1 MQVIENLKVKEKL
14 YTEKLENGLTV
25 MIIPKKGIQ
34 KKYIIW
40 GTNYGSNDST
50 FIVPG
55 ETEITEVP
63 KGVAHFLEHKMFEQE
78 NGKNSLDV
86 LTALGVNANAYTTNN
101 HTAYLYECTDNFYE
115 ALDEFMDYVQHPYFT
130 DENVEKE
137 KGIIGQEIM
146 MYDDY
151 PDWKVYLNALECMY
165 HKNPVKLDITGTV
178 ETISHIDKE
187 ILYKC
192 YNTFY
197 NPSNM
202 AMVISGDFEPE
213 KLLEEIKKRLIDKK
227 ANGEIKRIF
236 EDEPKE
242 IVKEK
247 VVQNMEVSQPLYA
260 IGIKDVP
267 AEQKEKV
274 KKHISIEV
282 LLNLLIGASSE
293 LYKELYD
300 MGNCYSTPSIE
311 YEFDKNYAH
320 ILIIGQSTE
329 PEKLYNMFKEEV
341 RKFIQNGVNEKD
353 IERIKK
359 MIYGE
364 YVKEY
369 DDVVNISRMFLS
381 DYFKGINSFDY
392 LEEIN
397 TINVE
402 YLNQVLKDVFNEKNM
417 ILSVV
422 KN

>member
-1 MQVIENLKVKEKL
+1 MQIIENSKVKEKL
-14 YTEKLENGLTV
+14 YMEKLENGLTV
-25 MIIPKKGIQ
+25 IIIPKKGIQ

-55 ETEITEVP
+55 ETEVTEVP

-86 LTALGVNANAYTTNN
+86 LTSIGVSANAYTTNN

-151 PDWKVYLNALECMY
+151 PEWKVYTNALECMY
-165 HKNPVKLDITGTV
+165 HKHPVKLDIAGTI

-202 AMVISGDFEPE
+202 AMVVSGDFEPE
-213 KLLEEIKKRLIDKK
+213 KLLEEIKKRLVDKK

-236 EDEPKE
+236 EEEPKE

-247 VVQNMEVSQPLYA
+247 AVQNMEVSKPLYT

-274 KKHISIEV
+274 KKHIAIEI
-282 LLNLLIGASSE
+282 LLNIIIGGSSE
-293 LYKELYD
+293 LYKKLYD
-300 MGNCYSTPSIE
+300 IGNCYSSPSIE
-311 YEFDKNYAH
+311 
-320 ILIIGQSTE
+320 
-329 PEKLYNMFKEEV
+329 
-341 RKFIQNGVNEKD
+341 
-353 IERIKK
+353 
-359 MIYGE
+359 
-364 YVKEY
+364 
-369 DDVVNISRMFLS
+369 
-381 DYFKGINSFDY
+381 
-392 LEEIN
+392 
-397 TINVE
+397 
-402 YLNQVLKDVFNEKNM
+402 
-417 ILSVV
+417 
-422 KN
+422 

>member
-1 MQVIENLKVKEKL
+1 MQIVENSKVKEKV
-14 YTEKLENGLTV
+14 YIEKLENGLTV
-25 MIIPKKGIQ
+25 MIIPKKEIQ

-40 GTNYGSNDST
+40 GTNYGSNDSI
-50 FIVPG
+50 FVVPG
-55 ETEITEVP
+55 ETKETEVP

-165 HKNPVKLDITGTV
+165 HKNPVKLDITGTI
-178 ETISHIDKE
+178 ETISHIDKD

-213 KLLEEIKKRLIDKK
+213 NLLLEIKKRLIDKK

-236 EDEPKE
+236 EEEPRE

-247 VVQNMEVSQPLYA
+247 AIQNMEVSKPLFS

-274 KKHISIEV
+274 KKHISIEI
-282 LLNLLIGASSE
+282 LLNIIIGASSE
-293 LYKELYD
+293 LYKKLYD
-300 MGNCYSTPSIE
+300 MGNCYSVPSIE
-311 YEFDKNYAH
+311 YDFDKTYAH
-320 ILIIGQSTE
+320 IIITGQSNN
-329 PEKLYNMFKEEV
+329 PEELYEMFKGQTKKIIDV
-341 RKFIQNGVNEKD
+341 GINEQEF
-353 IERIKK
+353 ERTKK

-364 YVKEY
+364 YIKEY
-369 DDVVNISRMFLS
+369 NDITDISRMFLS

-392 LEEIN
+392 LEEIS
-397 TINVE
+397 TINLE

-422 KN
+422 KS

>member
-213 KLLEEIKKRLIDKK
+213 KLLELYSIVFQDVTLFNNTVMENIRIGKKDATDEEVIAAAKLAHCDEFVEKMPDQWNTMIGENGSELSGGQRQRISIARAFLKDAPIILMDEATASLDVDNESLIQESISKLIENKTVLVIAHRMRTVDGVDK
-227 ANGEIKRIF
+227 IVVL
-236 EDEPKE
+236 KE
-242 IVKEK
+242 G
-247 VVQNMEVSQPLYA
+247 VV
-260 IGIKDVP
+260 
-267 AEQKEKV
+267 AEQGKPQ
-274 KKHISIEV
+274 
-282 LLNLLIGASSE
+282 E
-293 LYKELYD
+293 LK
-300 MGNCYSTPSIE
+300 
-311 YEFDKNYAH
+311 
-320 ILIIGQSTE
+320 Q
-329 PEKLYNMFKEEV
+329 
-341 RKFIQNGVNEKD
+341 Q
-353 IERIKK
+353 
-359 MIYGE
+359 
-364 YVKEY
+364 
-369 DDVVNISRMFLS
+369 
-381 DYFKGINSFDY
+381 KGIYKHMVDMQMQSNAWKY
-392 LEEIN
+392 
-397 TINVE
+397 
-402 YLNQVLKDVFNEKNM
+402 Q
-417 ILSVV
+417 
-422 KN
+422 

>member
-1 MQVIENLKVKEKL
+1 MQIIENSKVKEKL
-14 YTEKLENGLTV
+14 YIEKLENGLTV
-25 MIIPKKGIQ
+25 MIIPKKDIQ

-50 FIVPG
+50 FVVPG
-55 ETEITEVP
+55 EDKITEVP

-101 HTAYLYECTDNFYE
+101 HTAYLYECTDNFYP

-151 PDWKVYLNALECMY
+151 PEWKVYLNALECMY
-165 HKNPVKLDITGTV
+165 YNNPVKLDITGTI
-178 ETISHIDKE
+178 ETISKIDKE

-213 KLLEEIKKRLIDKK
+213 KLLNEIRARLIETKS
-227 ANGEIKRIF
+227 NGEIKRIY
-236 EDEPKE
+236 EEEPE
-242 IVKEK
+242 EVVKTKTEQK
-247 VVQNMEVSQPLYA
+247 MEVSRPLYT
-260 IGIKDVP
+260 IGIKDIP
-267 AEQKEKV
+267 PENKEKV
-274 KKHISIEV
+274 KKHITIEI
-282 LLNLLIGASSE
+282 LLNILIGASSE
-293 LYKELYD
+293 LYKKLYD
-300 MGNCYSTPSIE
+300 SGNSYSTPSIE

-320 ILIIGQSTE
+320 ILITGQSNK
-329 PEKLYNMFKEEV
+329 PEELFDMLKKQIKNFVK
-341 RKFIQNGVNEKD
+341 NGIEKKD
-353 IERIKK
+353 FERTRK

-364 YVKEY
+364 YIKEY
-369 DDVVNISRMFLS
+369 NDVTDIARMFLS
-381 DYFKGINSFDY
+381 DYFKEINSFDY

-402 YLNQVLKDVFNEKNM
+402 YLNQVLKDVFKEEKM

-422 KN
+422 RN

>member
-1 MQVIENLKVKEKL
+1 MQSIENLNVKEKM
-14 YTEKLENGLTV
+14 YIEKMKNGLTV
-25 MIIPKKGIQ
+25 IIVPKENTNKKYAIIGTHFGSIDNEFIIP
-34 KKYIIW
+34 
-40 GTNYGSNDST
+40 
-50 FIVPG
+50 G
-55 ETEITEVP
+55 EEKNTKIP
-63 KGVAHFLEHKMFEQE
+63 DGVAHFLEHKMFEQE

-353 IERIKK
+353 FERIKK